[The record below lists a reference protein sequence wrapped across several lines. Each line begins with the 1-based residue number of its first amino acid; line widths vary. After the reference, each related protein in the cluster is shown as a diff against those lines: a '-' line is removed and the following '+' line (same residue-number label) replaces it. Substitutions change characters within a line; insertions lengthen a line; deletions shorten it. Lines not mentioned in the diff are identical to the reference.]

1 MLLQPGADYLIL
13 VEAGDIDSE
22 QLSIEW
28 VVMEESQAKE
38 IGGDREV
45 IPATLRGLV
54 ASASA
59 ETMLRAPKA
68 PGAYRLFVYVRDPEG
83 KVAHAN
89 LPFKV
94 EV

>member
-1 MLLQPGADYLIL
+1 MLLRPGADYPIL

-22 QLSIEW
+22 RLSIEW

-54 ASASA
+54 ASASS
-59 ETMLRAPKA
+59 ETVLRAPDA
-68 PGAYRLFVYVRDPEG
+68 PGTYRLFVYVRDPEG

-94 EV
+94 EA

>member
-1 MLLQPGADYLIL
+1 MLRPGADYPVL

-22 QLSIEW
+22 RLSIEW

-54 ASASA
+54 ESASA
-59 ETMLRAPKA
+59 ETILRAPMA

-94 EV
+94 EA